1 VTKKPPALPIWSA
14 RIGDLP
20 AAGRT
25 LEIDATPAERRAI
38 AAAYGVKDIE
48 SFQARLT
55 LQPRADGGA
64 RLSGRLKARLTQTCV
79 VSLRPVAAV
88 IDEEFTRTFLPAAR
102 IEPMEPE
109 RRGGRKARAELVFDL
124 EDEPPE
130 PLHGEAI
137 DLAAVLLEEF
147 ALALDPYPRHPE
159 AILEGATEAGD
170 RRREDSPFAV
180 LRDARRGKSE

>member
-48 SFQARLT
+48 SFRARAL
-55 LQPRADGGA
+55 LRPGGDGGA

-79 VSLRPVAAV
+79 VSLRPVAAE
-88 IDEEFTRTFLPAAR
+88 IDEEFARTFLAVGR
-102 IEPMEPE
+102 IEPIEPE
-109 RRGGRKARAELVFDL
+109 RRGGRKARAELVVDL
-124 EDEPPE
+124 DEEPPE

-147 ALALDPYPRHPE
+147 ALALDPYPRHSD
-159 AILEGATEAGD
+159 AILKGATKAGD
-170 RRREDSPFAV
+170 RRQDDSPFAV
-180 LRDARRGKSE
+180 LRSARRGKS